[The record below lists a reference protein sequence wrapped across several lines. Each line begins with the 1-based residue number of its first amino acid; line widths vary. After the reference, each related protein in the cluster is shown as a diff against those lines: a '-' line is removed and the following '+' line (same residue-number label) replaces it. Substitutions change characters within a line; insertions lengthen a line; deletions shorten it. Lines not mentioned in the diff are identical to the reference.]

1 MTLFFQIFHSIFKD
15 ILLRQGKAK
24 TEASPPSKSSF
35 KKCLTRW
42 RWRGKSTKGIFSEQL
57 SLNLIQ
63 KNIRLVRVVEGL
75 RAGESR
81 EGHTQRILALMRFG
95 IHKLG
100 SHCKKCQVDTSLNPR
115 CGDMIL
121 SGTIYP
127 WKIFPAEIIG
137 LERSARWSRS
147 FWEPV
152 DWEGGTWETWVG
164 TLDTVGEVRDSLVR
178 FPNCIVYYQSR
189 GWGPWLETL
198 LSSESERKG
207 KE

>member
-1 MTLFFQIFHSIFKD
+1 MGSLRRLCMLPTDWWQSIIAFFLVNLYQRILKKVILFFQIFHSIYKD

-63 KNIRLVRVVEGL
+63 KQFRSLKTIVRLVRVVEGL

-100 SHCKKCQVDTSLNPR
+100 SHCKKCQVDT
-115 CGDMIL
+115 
-121 SGTIYP
+121 
-127 WKIFPAEIIG
+127 
-137 LERSARWSRS
+137 
-147 FWEPV
+147 
-152 DWEGGTWETWVG
+152 
-164 TLDTVGEVRDSLVR
+164 
-178 FPNCIVYYQSR
+178 
-189 GWGPWLETL
+189 
-198 LSSESERKG
+198 
-207 KE
+207 